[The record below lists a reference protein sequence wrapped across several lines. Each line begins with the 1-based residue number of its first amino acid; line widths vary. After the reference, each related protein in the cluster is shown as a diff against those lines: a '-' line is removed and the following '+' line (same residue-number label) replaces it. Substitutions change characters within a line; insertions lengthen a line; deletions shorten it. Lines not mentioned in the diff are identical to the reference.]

1 MGATLILSIAAVAA
15 IGVPMNALF
24 FQDGRHPAPLFST
37 QPSAPVTAVAP
48 KPPARPAA
56 IEAARVERDEDL
68 TPRRAAKDAIGDKI
82 ERLDGGKNAEAS
94 KGMAAKPEAPRA
106 TDKKRDAI
114 SMLLLGEAPRPSVSA
129 EKAEKAARGKA
140 VGGEK
145 EASVDK
151 NVLYAQRSL
160 LKLGYVVRADGVLSS
175 ATRQAL
181 QKFERDNG
189 LPAKGQVTPKLLRQL
204 AERSR
209 LPLP

>member
-37 QPSAPVTAVAP
+37 QPPLPVTAAAP

-56 IEAARVERDEDL
+56 IETARLERDEDL
-68 TPRRAAKDAIGDKI
+68 TPRRAPKDAIADKI
-82 ERLDGGKNAEAS
+82 EKLDGGKSAEPS
-94 KGMAAKPEAPRA
+94 KGVAAKPEAPRA
-106 TDKKRDAI
+106 DKKRDAI
-114 SMLLLGEAPRPSVSA
+114 GMLLLGEAPRPAASA
-129 EKAEKAARGKA
+129 EKTDKAASAKA
-140 VGGEK
+140 ASGDK
-145 EASVDK
+145 SASVDK

-160 LKLGYVVRADGVLSS
+160 LKLGYVVRPDGVLSG